1 MPFVIRYCHLTIW
14 LLPILVV
21 VLLGGCLSQKMSA
34 WEGKHRDDLIQKWG
48 PPSQETTL
56 SKGGGSLVYIQ
67 AWANQ
72 YGANTCR
79 MVFNTDEAGIIK
91 SWSYY
96 GC

>member
-1 MPFVIRYCHLTIW
+1 MKFAA
-14 LLPILVV
+14 LVFCT
-21 VLLGGCLSQKMSA
+21 VLLTGCMGNKMSS

-48 PPSQETTL
+48 PPSQETAFT
-56 SKGGGSLVYIQ
+56 KGGASLVYIQ
-67 AWANQ
+67 TWANR

-79 MVFNTDEAGIIK
+79 MVFNTDNDGIIK